1 MLNETYLE
9 IFENSTDPVSL
20 VEVTAEGRFIHVKIN
35 PAFESLS
42 GITKENL
49 IGSYVDESPFSP
61 YWEFIR
67 EKYQLCLDTKT
78 TIDYV
83 SEFALPSGQKF
94 FQSILSPIRNS
105 EGSVYRI
112 VEVSRDIT
120 EHIHNEKTQ
129 KETERLG
136 HEKLIRQKEQDFRM
150 LSENSLDNIV
160 RYDLEGHII
169 YLNPRTLE
177 VLGLSEEYL
186 LGKTLTEA
194 IPGNLFK
201 ELENILH
208 QVIADGEAAEY
219 YQILPDDEG
228 GSFHYHLLIMP
239 DKDAEGNIIGAFII
253 GRDVTM
259 QRKLQEALAIRE
271 LEFRTLAENSPDIIV
286 RYNKT
291 LHRIYVNPAWEKLN
305 CTRAVD
311 IIGTRVSDKATL
323 VFARGNEYEM
333 QLKSVIKSGE
343 NCRIDLQWRDDDG
356 RIRFLDQ
363 FIIIERNPKGD
374 IVGLLTISR
383 DVTNS
388 KEIEEILKRNE
399 ERLNEAQKIARVGS
413 WEIEFP
419 GLAFYWSDQMYRLL
433 ELNPENLNLSYD
445 HFLNL
450 VHPEDRA
457 LVDSSFSKSLE
468 SKTKY
473 DIDHRMLLPDGRIK
487 YVREQGRTYFD
498 PNGNPLRSIGTVQD
512 ITEKKAAEQKIEFM
526 ALHDPLTKLPNRV
539 LAKERMEQ
547 AIEYADSSE
556 LKTALMFIDL
566 DGFKIIN
573 DTLGHSVGDAMLKAV
588 ASKLK
593 VCIRSTDTLSRLGGD
608 EFIIILSG
616 IAKTEDILMIVRKI
630 FNEFAVPFHALSHL
644 ISASLSIGIAIYP
657 EHGDDFVS
665 LLNKADSAMYQ
676 AKASGKNCYRFFDA
690 QLSSDPKN
698 EVQLKNDLKNAIS
711 NGEFVLHYQPQ
722 IDLANNTIIGAEALI
737 RWNHPQ
743 QGMVPPMSFI
753 PIAESSG
760 QIVKIGQWVIEEAC
774 SQAAAWHSHGME
786 VTVTVNISPMQFKHG
801 NLEQVVKHALKSSGL
816 NPKYLELEL
825 TESIMMH
832 DVETSLQIVQA
843 LKALG
848 VQLSIDDF
856 GTGYSSLA
864 YLKRFDVD
872 KLKIDQSFVRDILE
886 DQEDAAIVQTIIQMA
901 KSLNLKCIAE
911 GVENKTV
918 LSMIDGYGCNEVQ
931 GYHYA
936 KPMESSSF
944 ETYYSEFHSAN

>member
-1 MLNETYLE
+1 MSNMTTQPDRTPEETARRYVE
-9 IFENSTDPVSL
+9 ICQNSTDP
-20 VEVTAEGRFIHVKIN
+20 
-35 PAFESLS
+35 
-42 GITKENL
+42 
-49 IGSYVDESPFSP
+49 IGE
-61 YWEFIR
+61 I
-67 EKYQLCLDTKT
+67 
-78 TIDYV
+78 
-83 SEFALPSGQKF
+83 
-94 FQSILSPIRNS
+94 
-105 EGSVYRI
+105 
-112 VEVSRDIT
+112 SRDIT
-120 EHIHNEKTQ
+120 ERLCCEQTLSAA
-129 KETERLG
+129 ERLA
-136 HEKLIRQKEQDFRM
+136 HEKLIRQKDQEFRM

-160 RYDLEGHII
+160 RYDLEGRIV

-177 VLGLSEEYL
+177 VLGLTEEQII
-186 LGKTLTEA
+186 GKRLTEA
-194 IPGNLFK
+194 VPGNLFK
-201 ELENILH
+201 ALEQSILH
-208 QVIADGEAAEY
+208 VITEGESGEH
-219 YQILPDDEG
+219 YQTLPSEDG
-228 GSFHYHLLIMP
+228 GSHHYHLLIMP
-239 DKDAEGNIIGAFII
+239 DKDADDSMIGAFLI
-253 GRDVTM
+253 GRDVTV
-259 QRKLQEALAIRE
+259 QRKLQESLAIRE
-271 LEFRTLAENSPDIIV
+271 LEFRTLAENSPDVIV
-286 RYNKT
+286 RYNKM
-291 LHRIYVNPAWEKLN
+291 LHRTYVNPSWEKLN
-305 CTRAVD
+305 GMRAVD
-311 IIGTRVSDKATL
+311 VIGTRVSDKVTP
-323 VFARGNEYEM
+323 VYARADEYEI
-333 QLKSVIKSGE
+333 QLRKVIKSGE
-343 NCRIDLQWRDDDG
+343 NNRIDLHWRDDMGHD
-356 RIRFLDQ
+356 RFLDQ
-363 FIIIERNPKGD
+363 FLIPERNPKGE
-374 IVGLLTISR
+374 IVGILTISR
-383 DVTNS
+383 DVTER
-388 KEIEEILKRNE
+388 KQLEEILKRNE

-433 ELNPENLNLSYD
+433 ELDPENLNLSYD

-457 LVDSSFSKSLE
+457 LVDASFSQSLE

-539 LAKERMEQ
+539 LAKERLEQ
-547 AIEYADSSE
+547 AIHYADSSE

-566 DGFKIIN
+566 DEFKSIN
-573 DTLGHSVGDAMLKAV
+573 DTMGHSVGDAMLKAV
-588 ASKLK
+588 ASKLR

-608 EFIIILSG
+608 EFVIILSG

-644 ISASLSIGIAIYP
+644 ISASMSIGIATYP

-665 LLNKADSAMYQ
+665 LLQKADTAMYQ
-676 AKASGKNCYRFFDA
+676 AKGSGKNCYRFFDP

-743 QGMVPPMSFI
+743 QGMIPPMSFI

-760 QIVKIGQWVIEEAC
+760 LIVKIGQWVIEEAC
-774 SQAAAWHSHGME
+774 AQASRWHSRGME
-786 VTVTVNISPMQFKHG
+786 ITVTVNISSMQFKHG

-832 DVETSLQIVQA
+832 DVETSLHIVQA

-864 YLKRFDVD
+864 YLKQFDVD

-886 DQEDAAIVQTIIQMA
+886 DKEDAAIVQTIIQMA

-918 LSMIDGYGCNEVQ
+918 LSMIDGFGCNEVQ

-936 KPMESSSF
+936 KPLESSEF
-944 ETYYSEFHSAN
+944 EHYFTSKAHIK